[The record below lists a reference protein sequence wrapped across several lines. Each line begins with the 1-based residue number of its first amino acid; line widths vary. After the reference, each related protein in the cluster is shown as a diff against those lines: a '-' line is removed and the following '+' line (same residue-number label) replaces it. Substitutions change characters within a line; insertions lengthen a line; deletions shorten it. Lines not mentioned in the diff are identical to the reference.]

1 MVTSPETKM
10 LKKEKE
16 KLRKA
21 KQRSQIT
28 PEKIQ
33 QRRENDKMKKAA
45 SRNMETPEQ
54 AESRREKNAENMV
67 ILRKKRLNK

>member
-1 MVTSPETKM
+1 MVTSPETKT

-21 KQRSQIT
+21 KQRSQMT

-33 QRRENDKMKKAA
+33 KRRENDKIKKAA
-45 SRNMETPEQ
+45 SINSVE
-54 AESRREKNAENMV
+54 
-67 ILRKKRLNK
+67 L

>member
-1 MVTSPETKM
+1 MVTSPETTT

-28 PEKIQ
+28 PEKLKNG
-33 QRRENDKMKKAA
+33 EKMTK
-45 SRNMETPEQ
+45 
-54 AESRREKNAENMV
+54 
-67 ILRKKRLNK
+67 

>member
-1 MVTSPETKM
+1 MVTSPETKT

-21 KQRSQIT
+21 KQRSQFT

-33 QRRENDKMKKAA
+33 KLRENDKIRKKQKR
-45 SRNMETPEQ
+45 SIQSLETPYPLPNIGE
-54 AESRREKNAENMV
+54 AS
-67 ILRKKRLNK
+67 

>member
-1 MVTSPETKM
+1 MVKSPETKM
-10 LKKEKE
+10 LKREKE

-33 QRRENDKMKKAA
+33 QRRENDKIKKADQ
-45 SRNMETPEQ
+45 RGQLIFFLLTN
-54 AESRREKNAENMV
+54 
-67 ILRKKRLNK
+67 I

>member
-1 MVTSPETKM
+1 MVTSPETKT

-33 QRRENDKMKKAA
+33 QRRENDK
-45 SRNMETPEQ
+45 
-54 AESRREKNAENMV
+54 
-67 ILRKKRLNK
+67 IRKKEKRSNE